1 MVSKH
6 EKEVWNILD
15 YQKIRSTNEIL
26 NELMK
31 RTNKRINWFLVYK
44 ILKGLEE
51 SSKVER
57 LISKG
62 GLFWRKK

>member
-15 YQKIRSTNEIL
+15 YQKIKSTNEIL
-26 NELMK
+26 GELMK
-31 RTNKRINWFLVYK
+31 RTNKTINWFLVYK
-44 ILKGLEE
+44 ILKNLEE